1 MITMPQKIGPVS
13 SGAVRVNQIRQYAQT
28 AASQTGH
35 SAESFDKV
43 TLTAR
48 EGTDPQKLELQSKLS
63 QEVRTA
69 TTTGTLA
76 ALRQQVQAGE
86 YKIDAGS
93 IAKKLLLLGEV

>member
-1 MITMPQKIGPVS
+1 MIGMPQKIGHVG
-13 SGAVRVNQIRQYAQT
+13 GAVRLNQLRPHT
-28 AASQTGH
+28 AAAVEQASRNG
-35 SAESFDKV
+35 ESFDKL
-43 TLTAR
+43 TLSAK
-48 EGTDPQKLELQSKLS
+48 ESGDPQRLELQGKLS

>member
-1 MITMPQKIGPVS
+1 MITVPQKIGPVS
-13 SGAVRVNQIRQYAQT
+13 GGAVRVNQVRQH
-28 AASQTGH
+28 AAAAVSQTGH
-35 SAESFDKV
+35 SAESFDQV
-43 TLTAR
+43 TLTTR
-48 EGTDPQKLELQSKLS
+48 EGAEPQKLELRSKLS

>member
-1 MITMPQKIGPVS
+1 MITMPQKIGPL
-13 SGAVRVNQIRQYAQT
+13 GGPVRVNQPRAYT
-28 AASQTGH
+28 
-35 SAESFDKV
+35 SAVSEHTSHGGESFDKI
-43 TLTAR
+43 TISAR
-48 EGTDPQKLELQSKLS
+48 DGADPQKLELQSKLS

-86 YKIDAGS
+86 YTVDAGS